1 MRWVCIQSSREKESC
16 PKEYYRTYN
25 TIVFYGVSIVVPW
38 VYTIYNSCHVCYS
51 VGIKKMKVRRKQV
64 KSR

>member
-25 TIVFYGVSIVVPW
+25 TIVFYGVSIVVLW
-38 VYTIYNSCHVCYS
+38 MYTIYFTIV
-51 VGIKKMKVRRKQV
+51 VMFVIRLELKK
-64 KSR
+64 